1 MKFIKE
7 NLIGKFLKYV
17 NEYDTNDENITRK
30 YYHSIRV
37 MNFSENIAISERL
50 SENDIEIAVVAGLLH
65 DYARFIQWTNYHT
78 YSDIES
84 IDHGNLSSELLFN
97 KNEIFNF
104 YKNVKNYDELY
115 DAIKYHNKYKV
126 PSKISAHNRI
136 ICYIVRDADKL
147 DIFDM
152 LVNNNLDLKE
162 TEVEISGKVK
172 KSFFNN
178 QTIDYKIIKSSSDD
192 IIFKLAMLFDLKYK
206 YSINYII
213 DNNIINKLYEKIKN
227 KKKVEIYFKYMTEYM
242 NSMK

>member
-1 MKFIKE
+1 M
-7 NLIGKFLKYV
+7 
-17 NEYDTNDENITRK
+17 
-30 YYHSIRV
+30 
-37 MNFSENIAISERL
+37 
-50 SENDIEIAVVAGLLH
+50 
-65 DYARFIQWTNYHT
+65 
-78 YSDIES
+78 
-84 IDHGNLSSELLFN
+84 FN

-126 PSKISAHNRI
+126 PSKISAHNRS

-152 LVNNNLDLKE
+152 LVNNNLELKE

>member
-1 MKFIKE
+1 
-7 NLIGKFLKYV
+7 
-17 NEYDTNDENITRK
+17 
-30 YYHSIRV
+30 
-37 MNFSENIAISERL
+37 
-50 SENDIEIAVVAGLLH
+50 
-65 DYARFIQWTNYHT
+65 
-78 YSDIES
+78 
-84 IDHGNLSSELLFN
+84 
-97 KNEIFNF
+97 
-104 YKNVKNYDELY
+104 
-115 DAIKYHNKYKV
+115 
-126 PSKISAHNRI
+126 
-136 ICYIVRDADKL
+136 
-147 DIFDM
+147 M
-152 LVNNNLDLKE
+152 LVNNNLELKE